1 VAEILIQRKR
11 RRRKWPWV
19 LGPLALASLFVPF
32 FWDRDEV
39 GTSRGEIARRDTLAP
54 RDTTQRVTAT
64 AAGAVAPGASTP
76 PAAAD
81 TSAARN
87 RPPAAPTDTGPATT
101 PPPVGSAFDRFI
113 ASSDPSSD
121 ERANRRYT
129 AGALRR
135 LAVELRTLGA
145 SAPGVTALRAQAESL
160 EVSARRRQRDADYA
174 RTAFLAA
181 VRELDL
187 LRDRRAVIVDTARL
201 RSTAWAVVPNRPLAA
216 QRPAVQ
222 AFFEAARD
230 ALHALSGRR

>member
-11 RRRKWPWV
+11 RRRRWPWV
-19 LGPLALASLFVPF
+19 VGLLVLPFLFVPLL
-32 FWDRDEV
+32 WDRNEV
-39 GTSRGEIARRDTLAP
+39 RTPRGAIARRDTVAP
-54 RDTTQRVTAT
+54 RDTAQRVTAT
-64 AAGAVAPGASTP
+64 AAGAVAPRASTP
-76 PAAAD
+76 PAAD
-81 TSAARN
+81 TSAARTPP
-87 RPPAAPTDTGPATT
+87 PPAPDTAAATT
-101 PPPVGSAFDRFI
+101 PPRVASAFDRFI
-113 ASSDPSSD
+113 ASSDANRD

-145 SAPGVTALRAQAESL
+145 SAPSLAAIRAHAESL
-160 EVSARRRQRDADYA
+160 EVAPRRRERDADYA

-187 LRDRRAVIVDTARL
+187 LRDRRAVAVDTARL

-230 ALHALSGRR
+230 ALHALAGRR